1 MSTIPSEEVNLLWRC
16 KLCPEDKELLKAPFQ
31 YLSNL
36 KSHLNIH
43 SSLKDW
49 LSRYQRFK
57 NKGVEKLLS
66 DEHLTFIKFFIASN
80 ISALEL
86 NNVHLQKLCANYLK
100 IPSEYVLTTNLLPML
115 MEKLCK
121 IIEEKLENALVI
133 TLIVDI
139 WTNKIGADY
148 IAVAASTLDSCWV
161 HEVFTVGMMLMPGP
175 HNAENIKIAIEVIIN
190 KYEKFDKSKIQSVV
204 CDEGS
209 SLVRLFSQLV
219 TVESVMNTEEATCN
233 F

>member
-86 NNVHLQKLCANYLK
+86 NNVHLQ
-100 IPSEYVLTTNLLPML
+100 
-115 MEKLCK
+115 
-121 IIEEKLENALVI
+121 
-133 TLIVDI
+133 
-139 WTNKIGADY
+139 
-148 IAVAASTLDSCWV
+148 TLDSCWV